1 MNTMTNQAPDVS
13 PDEFDE
19 IDAILDDLRERNDET
34 PQWEFCEGV
43 MAALICSRRAIS
55 ADVYL
60 DVLLGVAPE
69 TALAQE
75 LSEFEGSFADAAQR
89 QRFMDIWTKRWAEI
103 ASALAKEIESLDD
116 ENAYQPEVMDVRGA
130 IASLSEEEREEL
142 GDDAVPSF
150 AQVWAL
156 GFMFVV
162 ENWPEEW
169 VPPKDKDAA
178 KWLDAALESIVALT
192 EDDDGEP
199 EVSPFSDDT
208 PPTMSKARV
217 NAFADGMWAVYD
229 LYELWRGVGPRVET
243 VRKLA
248 EPGRNDVCT
257 CGSGKKFKKCCGA
270 G

>member
-1 MNTMTNQAPDVS
+1 MTNQAPAVTS
-13 PDEFDE
+13 EEFDE

-55 ADVYL
+55 ADEYL

-69 TALAQE
+69 TVPTEKPAEELA
-75 LSEFEGSFADAAQR
+75 EFEGSFADASQR
-89 QRFMDIWTKRWAEI
+89 QRFMDIWTKRWEEI
-103 ASALAKEIESLDD
+103 ASALSKEIESLDD
-116 ENAYQPEVMDVRGA
+116 EHAYQPEITDVRGA
-130 IASLSEEEREEL
+130 IASLSDEERAEL
-142 GDDAVPSF
+142 GDDPVPSF

-169 VPPKDKDAA
+169 APPKDKDAA
-178 KWLDAALESIVALT
+178 KWLDAALESVVALT
-192 EDDDGEP
+192 EVDAGAP
-199 EVSPFSDDT
+199 EVSPYSDNT

-229 LYELWRGVGPRVET
+229 LYELRRGMTARASGSEFS
-243 VRKLA
+243 LA
-248 EPGRNDVCT
+248 
-257 CGSGKKFKKCCGA
+257 K
-270 G
+270 

>member
-1 MNTMTNQAPDVS
+1 MTNQAPDVS

-55 ADVYL
+55 ADEYL

-69 TALAQE
+69 TVPTEKPAEE

-130 IASLSEEEREEL
+130 IASFLMRSVQSWVMTLSPPLPRSGL
-142 GDDAVPSF
+142 WGLCLWWKTGPKSGRPQKIKTQPSGWM
-150 AQVWAL
+150 QPW
-156 GFMFVV
+156 
-162 ENWPEEW
+162 
-169 VPPKDKDAA
+169 
-178 KWLDAALESIVALT
+178 
-192 EDDDGEP
+192 
-199 EVSPFSDDT
+199 SPSL
-208 PPTMSKARV
+208 R
-217 NAFADGMWAVYD
+217 
-229 LYELWRGVGPRVET
+229 
-243 VRKLA
+243 
-248 EPGRNDVCT
+248 
-257 CGSGKKFKKCCGA
+257 
-270 G
+270 